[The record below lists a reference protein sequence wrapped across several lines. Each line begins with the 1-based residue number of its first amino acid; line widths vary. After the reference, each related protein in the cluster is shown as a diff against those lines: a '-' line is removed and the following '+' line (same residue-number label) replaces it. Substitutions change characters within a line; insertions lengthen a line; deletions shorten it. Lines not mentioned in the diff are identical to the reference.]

1 MVITCNPFYMKKKIL
16 LLTGLILIIGSVFG
30 QKSKSKANQ
39 NFDQKLL
46 CPFEN
51 GMGREPKEA
60 YSWDPP
66 DKKVIM
72 ISRLD
77 TAIRSCLDA
86 KVLSINP
93 TEDGRWEM
101 VINWGQYYFW
111 YYGISKALVNVN
123 QQIKAGQVL
132 GNYTFGQEM
141 EFRMFKDEE
150 PMDPREFLECK
161 VNEEKKEGQK
171 K

>member
-1 MVITCNPFYMKKKIL
+1 MKKIL
-16 LLTGLILIIGSVFG
+16 LLAGLLLIIGSVFG
-30 QKSKSKANQ
+30 QKNKSKGEQ
-39 NFDQKLL
+39 KFDKRLL

-60 YSWDPP
+60 FSWDPP

-72 ISRLD
+72 ISKVD
-77 TAIRSCLDA
+77 TAIRSCIDA

-93 TEDGRWEM
+93 TEDGRYEI
-101 VINWGQYYFW
+101 VIYYKEWYFW
-111 YYGISKALVNVN
+111 YFGITKALVNVN
-123 QQIKAGQVL
+123 QVIKAGQVL

-161 VNEEKKEGQK
+161 VTEEKKE
-171 K
+171 

>member
-1 MVITCNPFYMKKKIL
+1 MKRKIL
-16 LLTGLILIIGSVFG
+16 LLAGLMLIIGSVFG
-30 QKSKSKANQ
+30 QKNKDKGQ
-39 NFDQKLL
+39 EKFDKKLL

-60 YSWDPP
+60 FTWDPP

-72 ISRLD
+72 MSKID
-77 TAIRSCLDA
+77 TAIRSCIDA

-93 TEDGRWEM
+93 TEDGRFEI
-101 VINWGQYYFW
+101 VIYYKEWYFW
-111 YYGISKALVNVN
+111 YYGITKALVNVN

-132 GNYTFGQEM
+132 GTYKFGQEM

-150 PMDPREFLECK
+150 AVDSREFLECK
-161 VNEEKKEGQK
+161 ANEEK
-171 K
+171 

>member
-1 MVITCNPFYMKKKIL
+1 MKRKIL
-16 LLTGLILIIGSVFG
+16 LLAGSILILGSVFG
-30 QKSKSKANQ
+30 QKQKSKGDQ
-39 NFDQKLL
+39 KFDQRLL

-72 ISRLD
+72 ISRTD
-77 TAIRSCLDA
+77 TAIRSCIDA
-86 KVLSINP
+86 TVLSINP
-93 TEDGRWEM
+93 TEDGRFEM
-101 VINWGQYYFW
+101 VVFYKEWYFW
-111 YYGISKALVNVN
+111 YYGIKKALVNVN
-123 QQIKAGQVL
+123 QSIKGGQVL
-132 GNYTFGQEM
+132 GTYSFGQEM

-161 VNEEKKEGQK
+161 VSEEKKENQK

>member
-1 MVITCNPFYMKKKIL
+1 MKKKFL
-16 LLTGLILIIGSVFG
+16 LFAGLILIIGSVFG
-30 QKSKSKANQ
+30 QNDKAKAGQ
-39 NFDQKLL
+39 NFDKKLL

-60 YSWDPP
+60 YTWDPP

-72 ISRLD
+72 MSKVD
-77 TAIRSCLDA
+77 TAIRSCIDA
-86 KVLSINP
+86 KVLRVNP
-93 TEDGRWEM
+93 TEDGRYEI
-101 VINWGQYYFW
+101 VIYYKEYYFW

-123 QQIKAGQVL
+123 QQVKAGQVL

-150 PMDPREFLECK
+150 PVDPREYLECK
-161 VNEEKKEGQK
+161 VGEDKKE
-171 K
+171 

>member
-1 MVITCNPFYMKKKIL
+1 MKKDVL
-16 LLTGLILIIGSVFG
+16 LLAALIFIVGSVFG
-30 QKSKSKANQ
+30 QKNKSKG
-39 NFDQKLL
+39 DQKFDKRLL

-60 YSWDPP
+60 FSWDPP
-66 DKKVIM
+66 DQKVIM
-72 ISRLD
+72 ISKTD
-77 TAIRSCLDA
+77 TAIRSCIDA
-86 KVLSINP
+86 KVLRINS
-93 TEDGRWEM
+93 TEDGRYEI
-101 VINWGQYYFW
+101 VIYYKEWYFW

-150 PMDPREFLECK
+150 PVDPREFLECK
-161 VNEEKKEGQK
+161 TGEEKKD
-171 K
+171 

>member
-1 MVITCNPFYMKKKIL
+1 MKLKRFL
-16 LLTGLILIIGSVFG
+16 LLVSCIIFISGLLNAQRTKINQKGSKDEKF
-30 QKSKSKANQ
+30 N
-39 NFDQKLL
+39 QKLL
-46 CPFEN
+46 CPFEQ

-66 DKKVIM
+66 DKKIIM
-72 ISRLD
+72 MSNVD
-77 TAIRSCLDA
+77 TAIRGCIDS

-93 TEDGRWEM
+93 TEDGRYEM
-101 VINWGQYYFW
+101 VVYYKDYYFW

-123 QQIKAGQVL
+123 QNIKAGQVIGMYKL
-132 GNYTFGQEM
+132 GTEM

-161 VNEEKKEGQK
+161 TQEEQKKE
-171 K
+171 

>member
-1 MVITCNPFYMKKKIL
+1 MKKIL
-16 LLTGLILIIGSVFG
+16 LFTGFLLIIGSVFA
-30 QKSKSKANQ
+30 QKNKSKGEQK
-39 NFDQKLL
+39 FDKKLL

-60 YSWDPP
+60 FTWDPP

-72 ISRLD
+72 ISRVD
-77 TAIRSCLDA
+77 TAIRSCIDA
-86 KVLSINP
+86 QVLSINP
-93 TEDGRWEM
+93 TEDGRYEI
-101 VINWGQYYFW
+101 VIYYKEYYFW

-132 GNYTFGQEM
+132 GNYTFGKEM

-150 PMDPREFLECK
+150 PMDPREYLECR
-161 VNEEKKEGQK
+161 VGEEKKE
-171 K
+171 

>member
-1 MVITCNPFYMKKKIL
+1 MKKIL
-16 LLTGLILIIGSVFG
+16 LFTGLLLIIGSVFG
-30 QKSKSKANQ
+30 QKKSKSEQK
-39 NFDQKLL
+39 FDKKLL

-60 YSWDPP
+60 FSWDPP

-72 ISRLD
+72 ISRVD
-77 TAIRSCLDA
+77 TAIRSCIDA
-86 KVLSINP
+86 QVLSINP
-93 TEDGRWEM
+93 TEDGRYEI
-101 VINWGQYYFW
+101 VIYYKEYYFW

-132 GNYTFGQEM
+132 GNYTFGKEM

-150 PMDPREFLECK
+150 PMDPREYLECR
-161 VNEEKKEGQK
+161 VGEEKKE
-171 K
+171 